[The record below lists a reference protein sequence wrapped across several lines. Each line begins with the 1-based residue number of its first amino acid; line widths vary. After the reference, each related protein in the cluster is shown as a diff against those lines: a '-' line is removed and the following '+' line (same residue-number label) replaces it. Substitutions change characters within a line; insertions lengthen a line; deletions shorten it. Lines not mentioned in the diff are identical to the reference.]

1 MFNTSPLRS
10 ISPPNPIDHFL
21 TSQAHGRLDA
31 RIWLTCRLALA
42 KSLIEE
48 DSGMGKLG
56 GTSRSITARIG
67 SCEHH
72 CKQGVEEAEAFGDVE
87 MAAEFGLLDFVC
99 SMQHGKISDE
109 LISKLEVGVRQSE
122 LNIFRIKMVYHRQAV
137 IWQYARYFHMVI
149 TLTPCLVIT
158 IRWMPQ

>member
-10 ISPPNPIDHFL
+10 ISPTVPIDHFL
-21 TSQAHGRLDA
+21 TSQARGRLDA
-31 RIWLTCRLALA
+31 RLWLTCRLALA

-56 GTSRSITARIG
+56 GTARSITARIG

-72 CKQGVEEAEAFGDVE
+72 CKQGIEEAEAFGDVE

-99 SMQHGKISDE
+99 SLQHGKISDE
-109 LISKLEVGVRQSE
+109 LVSKLEVSNTKHRSDAIHP
-122 LNIFRIKMVYHRQAV
+122 LNKYHNALFSALDVNRILFNCIHIVLISKE
-137 IWQYARYFHMVI
+137 
-149 TLTPCLVIT
+149 
-158 IRWMPQ
+158 